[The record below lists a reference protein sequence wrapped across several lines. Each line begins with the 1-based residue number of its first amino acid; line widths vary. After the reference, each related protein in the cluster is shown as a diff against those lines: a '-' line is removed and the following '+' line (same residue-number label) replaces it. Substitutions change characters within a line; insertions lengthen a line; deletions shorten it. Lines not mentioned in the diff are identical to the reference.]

1 MLAAREENME
11 PFRPDLLSGKT
22 TIVTG
27 GGSGL
32 GRSMAIRMGGLGASV
47 AVLGRRPA
55 PLEETVRTIR
65 DAGGRAAAV
74 PCDVRDP
81 EAVEAA
87 VEAVEAE
94 LGPVNQLVNNAA
106 GNFLA
111 ASEDLSPNAFNSVV
125 QIVLYGTFYCTR
137 EVGRRLIGRKQKGE
151 VLSIATNYA
160 ETGSAF
166 VLPSAVAKAGVLAL
180 TRSLAVEWAAYGIR
194 VNAVAPGPFPT
205 EGAFSRL
212 LPGSEMEKQ
221 ALRRVPSRRFGE
233 HWELANLVAYLM
245 SDASP
250 YLTGDLVTIDGAEAL
265 FSGQEFAGLAHLD
278 RAKAKEMMAALKPKK

>member
-1 MLAAREENME
+1 ME
-11 PFRPDLLSGKT
+11 PFRPDLLAGKT
-22 TIVTG
+22 VMVTG
-27 GGSGL
+27 GGTGL
-32 GRSMAIRMGGLGASV
+32 GRSMAQRMAGLGAAV
-47 AVLGRRPA
+47 AVLGRRTA
-55 PLEETVRTIR
+55 PLQETASAIR
-65 DAGGRAAAV
+65 EGGGRAAAV
-74 PCDVRDP
+74 PCDIRDP
-81 EAVEAA
+81 EGVQAAVDAVEK
-87 VEAVEAE
+87 E

-111 ASEDLSPNAFNSVV
+111 ASEDLSPGAFNAVV
-125 QIVLYGTFYCTR
+125 QIVLYGTFHCTR
-137 EVGRRLIGRKQKGE
+137 EVGRRLIERKQKGE
-151 VLSIATNYA
+151 VLSIVTNYA
-160 ETGSAF
+160 EMGSAF

-212 LPGSEMEKQ
+212 LPGSELEEQ
-221 ALRRVPSRRFGE
+221 ARRRVPSRRFGE
-233 HWELANLVAYLM
+233 HWELSNLVAYLM

-278 RAKAKEMMAALKPKK
+278 RAKAKELMAALKPRKPD